1 MSWWHINKNAYQL
14 LNAPNKF
21 AINISLPMIKRFKLS
36 CTFAIVLSVSAYH
49 ILYYTIYDTV
59 CCYYFFFFHHSLLC
73 LARPFCQDINTKW
86 NLPRVRKN
94 NHIITAVNL
103 FFTVK
108 RANLS
113 WMRKKNTWKIINY
126 RMRGDKL
133 MNDFIE
139 WKSVWFLSQFGSK
152 VFTIFFPLEF
162 LRRSTFFRF
171 RSHHNMNYS

>member
-59 CCYYFFFFHHSLLC
+59 VVIIFFHHSLLC